1 MEPTSRAKL
10 PRSARLRGHDAFGRL
25 FREGEGLRRGELVL
39 KYLASD
45 HPEGN
50 VHAGFVVRR
59 NAGSA
64 VRRNRLRRLLREA
77 YRRERSGFVD
87 TLPGGI
93 TVDMVI
99 LWSGTPE
106 GALRP
111 SFEAISA
118 QMKAALGALSSR
130 LRKRADG
137 SREQR

>member
-1 MEPTSRAKL
+1 MESTSRATL
-10 PRSARLRGHDAFGRL
+10 PRTARLRGHDAFGRL
-25 FREGEGLRRGELVL
+25 FREGEGLRRGELVV

-45 HPEGN
+45 HPTGD

-59 NAGSA
+59 SAGSA

-77 YRRERSGFVD
+77 YRLERHGFAD
-87 TLPGGI
+87 ALPHG
-93 TVDMVI
+93 MALNLVI
-99 LWSGTPE
+99 LWSGAPE

-118 QMKAALGALSSR
+118 QLKAALGALSSR

-137 SREQR
+137 PRDQR